1 MHCSGDGVA
10 DDLDD
15 GVADDADGGV
25 ADDDDNQDLEIFMP
39 VARAGIC
46 QVVGT
51 SSRSVSVSDI
61 VITIVIIIVI
71 IIVPPL
77 SCLSST
83 HHHLHLESNSV
94 VK

>member
-10 DDLDD
+10 DD
-15 GVADDADGGV
+15 

-51 SSRSVSVSDI
+51 SSRSVSASDRYDQ
-61 VITIVIIIVI
+61 
-71 IIVPPL
+71 
-77 SCLSST
+77 CHYC
-83 HHHLHLESNSV
+83 HHHCSTIFMFIKHSSSSPP
-94 VK
+94 

>member
-15 GVADDADGGV
+15 GVTDD

-51 SSRSVSVSDI
+51 SSRSVSVSDRYNQCHYCHHHCHHHHCS
-61 VITIVIIIVI
+61 TIVMFIKHSSSS
-71 IIVPPL
+71 PP
-77 SCLSST
+77 
-83 HHHLHLESNSV
+83 
-94 VK
+94 

>member
-15 GVADDADGGV
+15 GVADDAD
-25 ADDDDNQDLEIFMP
+25 DDDLEILMP

-51 SSRSVSVSDI
+51 SSRSVSVSDRYDQCHHYRS
-61 VITIVIIIVI
+61 TIVMFIKHSSSS
-71 IIVPPL
+71 PP
-77 SCLSST
+77 
-83 HHHLHLESNSV
+83 
-94 VK
+94 

>member
-15 GVADDADGGV
+15 GVADD

-51 SSRSVSVSDI
+51 SSRSVSVSDRYNHCHQ
-61 VITIVIIIVI
+61 IVI

-77 SCLSST
+77 SRLSST

>member
-51 SSRSVSVSDI
+51 SSRSVSVSDRYDQCHHYRS
-61 VITIVIIIVI
+61 TIVMFIKHSSSS
-71 IIVPPL
+71 PP
-77 SCLSST
+77 
-83 HHHLHLESNSV
+83 
-94 VK
+94 